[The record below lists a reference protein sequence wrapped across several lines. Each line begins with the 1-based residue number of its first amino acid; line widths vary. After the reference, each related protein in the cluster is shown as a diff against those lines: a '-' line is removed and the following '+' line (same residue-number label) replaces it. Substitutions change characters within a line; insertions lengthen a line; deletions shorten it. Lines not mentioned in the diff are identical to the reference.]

1 MNEIIVD
8 KEYINDEIFWNYI
21 KYLSPLCL
29 AKYLSTAKQSKK
41 QKLVIN
47 VNDELID
54 SLNAINKKRIPENE
68 NPNKIVDI
76 VEKILGFNKQH
87 KGKGSPSDLAIR
99 IKILTPK

>member
-8 KEYINDEIFWNYI
+8 KKYINDEIFWNYI

-41 QKLVIN
+41 QQLVIN

-87 KGKGSPSDLAIR
+87 KGKGSSSDLAIR

>member
-1 MNEIIVD
+1 M
-8 KEYINDEIFWNYI
+8 
-21 KYLSPLCL
+21 
-29 AKYLSTAKQSKK
+29 
-41 QKLVIN
+41 
-47 VNDELID
+47 ID

-87 KGKGSPSDLAIR
+87 KGQGSPSDLAIH